1 MLHNSRII
9 LGFNGVL
16 MIIQGICFILL
27 SNKITVYMFPSVIN
41 NPEALSVGS
50 TLRVLMGAGSI
61 FIGLVLFIARKSIK
75 SAAQRLLFSSGL
87 GFFIIFFTLL
97 YILFSGRGNTPIFI
111 IIIYLL
117 LASLS
122 LFVSTRRFQE

>member
-16 MIIQGICFILL
+16 MIIQGIFFILL